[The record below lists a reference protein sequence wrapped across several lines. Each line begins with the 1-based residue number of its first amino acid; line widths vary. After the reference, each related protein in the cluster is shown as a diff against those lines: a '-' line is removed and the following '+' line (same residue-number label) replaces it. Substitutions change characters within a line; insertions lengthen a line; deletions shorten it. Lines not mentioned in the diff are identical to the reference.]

1 MPQQIRRIQWW
12 FNMAAQ
18 GDNTIV
24 THEVEVDWGNITH
37 EMLVGLVENYEQ
49 VRVGV
54 VRDGMDKTVG
64 NLKRLIEG

>member
-1 MPQQIRRIQWW
+1 
-12 FNMAAQ
+12 MAAQ